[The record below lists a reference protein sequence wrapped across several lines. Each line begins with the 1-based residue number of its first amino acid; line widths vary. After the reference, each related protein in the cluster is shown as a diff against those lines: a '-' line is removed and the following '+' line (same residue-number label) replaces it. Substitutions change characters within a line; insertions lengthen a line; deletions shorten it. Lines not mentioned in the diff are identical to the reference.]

1 MTDKKDFQVKIIF
14 FGLGSIGQRHAKILL
29 DNYDHELFAFR
40 TKKGRYKQELPI
52 KEIYSWDDVEKLKPD
67 IAFITNPTSSH
78 IETAL
83 NCAKNGYRLFIEKP
97 IDSKKEGLDELL
109 KIVRDKQLPSYVA
122 YNLRFHPVINKLKEY
137 INQYYFL
144 HMRVLCISFLPDW
157 RPEQDHK
164 KSYSSN
170 LRFGGGVLLDLS
182 HEIDYVDYLLD
193 GINKIEGNYGRK
205 SDITI
210 DSDDYADILAE
221 SPKGMSNIHINFLS
235 HVTMRKIYVDF
246 KGLSIVGDVNKG
258 IVQEYKHNKIIN
270 MFEYETDTNTTY
282 INQLKYFFDH
292 IDDCNMMNNLN
303 DAANLF
309 NKVIDFKM
317 RQ

>member
-1 MTDKKDFQVKIIF
+1 MKIIF

-29 DNYDHELFAFR
+29 DNYDHEIFAFR
-40 TKKGRYKQELPI
+40 TKKGQYKPELPI
-52 KEIYSWDDVEKLKPD
+52 KEIVSWDDIEKLNPD
-67 IAFITNPTSSH
+67 IVFITNPTSLH

-97 IDSKKEGLDELL
+97 IDSKKEGLAELL
-109 KIVRDKQLPSYVA
+109 KIVKDKQLPSYMA

-144 HMRVLCISFLPDW
+144 HMRVLCTSFLPDW

-164 KSYSSN
+164 KSYSSHSK
-170 LRFGGGVLLDLS
+170 LGGGVLLDLS
-182 HEIDYVDYLLD
+182 HEIDYVDYLLG

-205 SDITI
+205 SYITV

-221 SPKGMSNIHINFLS
+221 SPRGISNIHINFLS
-235 HVTMRKIYVDF
+235 HVTMRKIYLDF
-246 KGLSIVGDVNKG
+246 KELSIIGDIINGTVE
-258 IVQEYKHNKIIN
+258 EYKHNKMQN
-270 MFEYETDTNTTY
+270 VFKYEVDRNFVY
-282 INQLKYFFDH
+282 LKQLRYFFDH
-292 IDDCNMMNNLN
+292 INDSNMMNNLN

-309 NKVIDFKM
+309 DKIINFKM
-317 RQ
+317 GQ

>member
-1 MTDKKDFQVKIIF
+1 MKIIF

-29 DNYDHELFAFR
+29 DNYNHEIFAFR
-40 TKKGRYKQELPI
+40 TKNGQYKQELPI
-52 KEIYSWDDVEKLKPD
+52 KEIFLWDDVEKLKPD
-67 IAFITNPTSSH
+67 IAFITNPTSLH

-83 NCAKNGYRLFIEKP
+83 NCAKNGYRLFVEKP
-97 IDSKKEGLDELL
+97 IDSKNEGLAELL
-109 KIVRDKQLPSYVA
+109 KIIRDKRLPSYVA
-122 YNLRFHPVINKLKEY
+122 YNLRFHPVIKKLKEY
-137 INQYYFL
+137 INQYCFL
-144 HMRVLCISFLPDW
+144 HMRVLCTSFLPDW

-170 LRFGGGVLLDLS
+170 SKLGGGVLLDLS
-182 HEIDYVDYLLD
+182 HEIDYADYLLD

-205 SDITI
+205 SDITV

-221 SPKGMSNIHINFLS
+221 SPMGISNIHINFLS
-235 HVTMRKIYVDF
+235 HVTIRKIYIDF
-246 KGLSIVGDVNKG
+246 KELSIVGDVNKG
-258 IVQEYKHNKIIN
+258 IVQEYKHNKPLNI
-270 MFEYETDTNTTY
+270 FEYKIGSNSTY
-282 INQLKYFFDH
+282 VDQLRYFFDH

>member
-1 MTDKKDFQVKIIF
+1 MKIIF

-29 DNYDHELFAFR
+29 DNYDHEIFAFR
-40 TKKGRYKQELPI
+40 TKKGQYGQELPI
-52 KEIYSWDDVEKLKPD
+52 KEIFSWDDVEKLKPD
-67 IAFITNPTSSH
+67 IAFITNPTSLH

-97 IDSKKEGLDELL
+97 IDSKKEGLVELL

-137 INQYYFL
+137 INQYSFL
-144 HMRVLCISFLPDW
+144 HMRILCTSFLPDW

-164 KSYSSN
+164 KNYSAH
-170 LRFGGGVLLDLS
+170 LKLGGGVLLDLS
-182 HEIDYVDYLLD
+182 HEIDYVDYLLG
-193 GINKIEGNYGRK
+193 GISKIDGNYGRK
-205 SDITI
+205 SDITV

-221 SPKGMSNIHINFLS
+221 SPKGISNIHINFLS
-235 HVTMRKIYVDF
+235 HVTKRKIYIDF
-246 KGLSIVGDVNKG
+246 KELSIIGDVNEG
-258 IVQEYKHNKIIN
+258 IVQEYKHNKTLNI
-270 MFEYETDTNTTY
+270 FEYKIDRNSTY
-282 INQLKYFFDH
+282 VDQLRYFFYH
-292 IDDCNMMNNLN
+292 IDDPNMMNNLS
-303 DAANLF
+303 DAITLF

>member
-1 MTDKKDFQVKIIF
+1 MKIIF

-122 YNLRFHPVINKLKEY
+122 YNLRFHPVINKLKGY

-144 HMRVLCISFLPDW
+144 HMRVLCTSFLPDW

-170 LRFGGGVLLDLS
+170 LKLGGGVLLDLS

-246 KGLSIVGDVNKG
+246 KGLSIVCDVNKG